1 MIETSSPKFWRSLV
15 FTGLCRNPSVS
26 DERSRL
32 CAARRPGVLTLWL
45 VFMLLPS
52 NQVSVARL
60 LRLCVSRWD
69 EDSPGTKLAHS
80 PPISVFSV
88 SQDSLVGCVRFAHI
102 HLRCHVFHCF
112 KLAFPGSWWFGPKW
126 RCVIIICD
134 RSYQTSK
141 QLKKKT
147 HHKSIACGE
156 PWNSSFSNLT
166 TTPGPLDQYNNKRVR
181 I

>member
-134 RSYQTSK
+134 PTFFSCVPPVEFAETGPGRVGG
-141 QLKKKT
+141 LVVG
-147 HHKSIACGE
+147 GE
-156 PWNSSFSNLT
+156 NSSQSR
-166 TTPGPLDQYNNKRVR
+166 PIPVWKG
-181 I
+181 